1 MLEFAS
7 PWLGLLLPLPLLV
20 WWLLP
25 AYRERVESLQAP
37 RFSETATAAG
47 KVASP
52 AAVVLRRT
60 WLQWVVAPLGW
71 GLLVLAAT
79 RPQWVEPPLVKTV
92 STRDLLVAIDV
103 SQSMETRDMQDPSKR
118 LISRLEAVK
127 SVVGSFVD
135 RRKGDRV
142 GLILF
147 GNSAH
152 LQAPLTLDHDVV
164 KTLLG
169 EAGIG
174 MAGPQTMLSEPIGLG
189 INVLT
194 TGKATSRVLILVT
207 DGNDTGSRMPPTRA
221 AGIAAEKGVTIY
233 AIVVGNPATEDQKVD
248 MGAMRD
254 IVQRTHGRAFL
265 AIDRGQLEQTYQ
277 VIDEI
282 EPTKVETQSYRPTRP
297 LFWIPLAAAAG
308 LVAAFHLVMLVPAV
322 WRYRPA
328 ARASGATR

>member
-20 WWLLP
+20 WWWLP
-25 AYRERVESLQAP
+25 PYRERVESLQVP
-37 RFSETATAAG
+37 RFGETASAAG
-47 KVASP
+47 KVPSP

-60 WLQWVVAPLGW
+60 WLQWIVAPLAW

-79 RPQWVEPPLVKTV
+79 RPQWVEPPLVKTI

-103 SQSMETRDMQDPSKR
+103 SQSMETRDMQDASRRP
-118 LISRLEAVK
+118 ISRLDAVK
-127 SVVGSFVD
+127 VVVSDFVT
-135 RRKGDRV
+135 RRKGDRI
-142 GLILF
+142 GLVLF

-164 KTLLG
+164 RTLL
-169 EAGIG
+169 EQAQIG

-194 TGKATSRVLILVT
+194 TGKATSKVMIFVT

-221 AGIAAEKGVTIY
+221 ADIAAEKGVTLY
-233 AIVVGNPATEDQKVD
+233 AIVVGNPQTTDQKVD

-254 IVQRTHGRAFL
+254 IVQRTKGRAFL
-265 AIDRGQLEQTYQ
+265 AIDRGQLDETYK
-277 VIDEI
+277 VIDQI
-282 EPTKVETQSYRPTRP
+282 EPAKVETQSYRPTRP
-297 LFWIPLAAAAG
+297 LFWIPLAASAA
-308 LVAAFHLVMLVPAV
+308 LVAALHLVMLAPAL

-328 ARASGATR
+328 ARAAGAAR

>member
-1 MLEFAS
+1 MLEFIS
-7 PWLGLLLPLPLLV
+7 PWLGLLLPLPQLV

-25 AYRERVESLQAP
+25 PYRERVESLQVP
-37 RFSETATAAG
+37 RFGETASAAG
-47 KVASP
+47 KVPSP

-60 WLQWVVAPLGW
+60 WLQWIVAPLAW
-71 GLLVLAAT
+71 ALLVLAAT
-79 RPQWVEPPLVKTV
+79 RPQWVEPPLVKVV

-118 LISRLEAVK
+118 PISRLDAVK
-127 SVVGSFVD
+127 AVVSDFVTM
-135 RRKGDRV
+135 RKGDRI
-142 GLILF
+142 GLVLF

-164 KTLLG
+164 HTLL
-169 EAGIG
+169 EQAQIG

-194 TGKATSRVLILVT
+194 TGTATSKVMIFVT

-221 AGIAAEKGVTIY
+221 ADIAAEKGVTLY
-233 AIVVGNPATEDQKVD
+233 AIVVGNPQTSDQKVD

-254 IVQRTHGRAFL
+254 IVQRTKGRAFL
-265 AIDRGQLEQTYQ
+265 AMDREQLEETYN
-277 VIDEI
+277 VIDQI
-282 EPTKVETQSYRPTRP
+282 EPAKVETQSYRPTRP
-297 LFWIPLAAAAG
+297 LFWIPLAAAAA
-308 LVAAFHLVMLVPAV
+308 LVAAFHLLMLGPAV

-328 ARASGATR
+328 ARTAGATR